1 MLFSTEITDTSSMG
15 VVNMLG
21 VFIFM
26 LAGIIVGGLILII
39 EWIIATCKDID
50 KWNPQVRGVVF
61 LDRFI
66 LYLTIAHDSIA
77 HEAKP
82 HGLLT
87 RQGLLS
93 CSRVFR
99 INDINVKADTT

>member
-1 MLFSTEITDTSSMG
+1 MG

-39 EWIIATCKDID
+39 EWIVATFKDID
-50 KWNPQVRGVVF
+50 KWNPEVRCVVC

-66 LYLTIAHDSIA
+66 PYQSLAFYPSGET
-77 HEAKP
+77 
-82 HGLLT
+82 
-87 RQGLLS
+87 
-93 CSRVFR
+93 SRCKGRGSVG
-99 INDINVKADTT
+99 V

>member
-1 MLFSTEITDTSSMG
+1 M
-15 VVNMLG
+15 VNMLG

-66 LYLTIAHDSIA
+66 LYLTIRPVALSGYGSIA

-82 HGLLT
+82 NGLLT
-87 RQGLLS
+87 RGP
-93 CSRVFR
+93 
-99 INDINVKADTT
+99 

>member
-1 MLFSTEITDTSSMG
+1 MG

-66 LYLTIAHDSIA
+66 LYLTIRPVA
-77 HEAKP
+77 
-82 HGLLT
+82 LLKAT
-87 RQGLLS
+87 SVPQTPQTNHSQYRS
-93 CSRVFR
+93 FSRDVTAF
-99 INDINVKADTT
+99 

>member
-1 MLFSTEITDTSSMG
+1 MLLLFSTEITDTSSMG

-77 HEAKP
+77 HEASP

-99 INDINVKADTT
+99 IKRHKRKG

>member
-1 MLFSTEITDTSSMG
+1 MG

-39 EWIIATCKDID
+39 EWIIATVKDID
-50 KWNPQVRGVVF
+50 KWNPEVRGVVF

-66 LYLTIAHDSIA
+66 PY
-77 HEAKP
+77 
-82 HGLLT
+82 
-87 RQGLLS
+87 
-93 CSRVFR
+93 
-99 INDINVKADTT
+99 

>member
-1 MLFSTEITDTSSMG
+1 MG

-39 EWIIATCKDID
+39 EWIVATFKDID
-50 KWNPQVRGVVF
+50 KWNPEVRCVVC

-66 LYLTIAHDSIA
+66 PY
-77 HEAKP
+77 
-82 HGLLT
+82 
-87 RQGLLS
+87 
-93 CSRVFR
+93 
-99 INDINVKADTT
+99 